1 MEQKLE
7 ANNVYLESQKKLALA
22 RQNGLIKKKIVAELK
37 ESNHLHSLK
46 SKIYCEKETKKIY
59 EGSLRCKIATLH
71 DYAGGVE
78 GKLEGDRKKLDQIGN
93 FDLTVDNTGS
103 IVDQSYVAK
112 NASANVS
119 KMESI
124 KGRSMNGGAGR
135 GFVSSIS
142 DLYGGSI
149 ERDRTPE
156 STMGKSTFGQTP
168 NYKAMKKAM
177 AAGLNSKSYP
187 SQLGKAKSPLE
198 N

>member
-7 ANNVYLESQKKLALA
+7 ANNVYLESQKKFALA
-22 RQNGLIKKKIVAELK
+22 RQNELIKKKIVAELK

-46 SKIYCEKETKKIY
+46 NKIDCQKETKKIY
-59 EGSLRCKIATLH
+59 EGSLRCKIANLD
-71 DYAGGVE
+71 DYADGVG
-78 GKLEGDRKKLDQIGN
+78 GKLEWDRKRLDQIGN
-93 FDLTVDNTGS
+93 FDLIVENTGS

-112 NASANVS
+112 NASANNS
-119 KMESI
+119 KMENM

-142 DLYGGSI
+142 DLYGGSK

-156 STMGKSTFGQTP
+156 SLMAKSTFGQTP

-177 AAGLNSKSYP
+177 AAGLNSKSNP